1 MAVLI
6 LALVGGAVG
15 AALLSDFGGF
25 VFGLVV
31 GAVAGSVV
39 DLASTRGVA
48 PGSHRVEHVAAGR
61 QAQQG
66 PSDGVASRRTCRGV
80 ARRPAATTTC
90 KEVRTRQSAEQL
102 GTRPRTG

>member
-31 GAVAGSVV
+31 GAVAGWVV
-39 DLASTRGVA
+39 DLAGRVRALERRLDARKATESRAAAAA
-48 PGSHRVEHVAAGR
+48 PS
-61 QAQQG
+61 QQRADG
-66 PSDGVASRRTCRGV
+66 PAPAIYTPPVP
-80 ARRPAATTTC
+80 PAAPP
-90 KEVRTRQSAEQL
+90 
-102 GTRPRTG
+102 PREPPLEHEPVA